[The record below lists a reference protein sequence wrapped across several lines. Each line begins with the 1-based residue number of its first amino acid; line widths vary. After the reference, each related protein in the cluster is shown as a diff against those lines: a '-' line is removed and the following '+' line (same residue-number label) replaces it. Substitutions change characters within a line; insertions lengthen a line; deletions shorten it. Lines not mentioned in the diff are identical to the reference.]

1 MKKMLAMVMT
11 LSLLLAMTACGG
23 NQTEGT
29 SADAGTQTSQTEQ
42 NTEKQQATE
51 FTFDLADGETKDVA
65 DTIFSQD
72 VTINGNNGRI
82 TFVNCEF
89 QENIITTA
97 TEGTQIILEQS
108 ALDGQCMFQNDVK
121 EATVEWSFP
130 KFLVDSS
137 VDVVS
142 EDCIGSV
149 IALGDFPVS
158 FNGQEFTMQDSAWF
172 YDLSDLEAG
181 LVPYEGQ
188 DANYYCVV
196 QWWEGDE
203 KVVFVECEYDPNMEA

>member
-82 TFVNCEF
+82 TFANCEF

-181 LVPYEGQ
+181 LVPL
-188 DANYYCVV
+188 
-196 QWWEGDE
+196 
-203 KVVFVECEYDPNMEA
+203 

>member
-51 FTFDLADGETKDVA
+51 FTFDLADGETKNVA

-158 FNGQEFTMQDSAWF
+158 FNSQEFTMQDSAWF

-196 QWWEGDE
+196 QWWEGDK

>member
-1 MKKMLAMVMT
+1 MTKK
-11 LSLLLAMTACGG
+11 
-23 NQTEGT
+23 
-29 SADAGTQTSQTEQ
+29 
-42 NTEKQQATE
+42 
-51 FTFDLADGETKDVA
+51 
-65 DTIFSQD
+65 
-72 VTINGNNGRI
+72 
-82 TFVNCEF
+82 
-89 QENIITTA
+89 
-97 TEGTQIILEQS
+97 EQS

-172 YDLSDLEAG
+172 YDLSDLEVG